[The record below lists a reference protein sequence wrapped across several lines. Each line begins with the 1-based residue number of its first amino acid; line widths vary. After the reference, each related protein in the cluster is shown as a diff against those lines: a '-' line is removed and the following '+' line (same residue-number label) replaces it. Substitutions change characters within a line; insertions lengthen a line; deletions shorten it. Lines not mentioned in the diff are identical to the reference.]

1 MADNS
6 EAFRRVVLAWVDKAK
21 AAPIEVVR
29 ETVQDM
35 NNAIVAS
42 TPVDTGFLRA
52 SYYASLNEI
61 PSGQGGTGTSA
72 INAILVDLKA
82 GDTYVMGN
90 VAAYARRVEL
100 GFVGQD
106 SLGRTYNQRGR
117 FWIAAVLDRAGQ
129 FMEAAAARVGAR

>member
-1 MADNS
+1 MDNS
-6 EAFRRVVLAWVDKAK
+6 EAFKRVVLDWVAKAK
-21 AAPIEVVR
+21 AAPIVVAR
-29 ETVQDM
+29 ETIQDM
-35 NNAIVAS
+35 NNEIVAT

-52 SYYASLNEI
+52 SYYAAVNEI
-61 PSGQGGTGTSA
+61 PSGEGGAGTSA
-72 INAILVDLKA
+72 INAPLVTLNP

-117 FWIAAVLDRAGQ
+117 FWIAAVVGRAAQ
-129 FMEAAAARVGAR
+129 IMEAAAARVLARG